1 MGLSV
6 KHLVDSRLACDL
18 ARRFRPH
25 FVFCDIGMPHL
36 DGYEVAQLLKQE
48 LKNAAWLIAVTA
60 YGSPVD
66 RGRSRK
72 AGFDAHILKP
82 IDMPLLNSII
92 AQFED

>member
-1 MGLSV
+1 MDLSV
-6 KHLVDSRLACDL
+6 QHLTDPRLALDF

-36 DGYEVAQLLKQE
+36 DGYEVAQLLREE
-48 LKNAAWLIAVTA
+48 LQNAAWLIAVTA
-60 YGSPVD
+60 YGSQVD